1 MRIQFSTIFA
11 YFIVFIL
18 IAFALFGPSV
28 VAFSTTTIPI
38 TPTQTTSTKKNY
50 DNNQNNNNN
59 IVVVVGKIII
69 DEYGD
74 PTNSIQLPPN
84 VSIGGGGPQA
94 AFGAAAALAVWD
106 CYYNN
111 NNRTRNEDPPAQPV
125 LLVAPVGKDWIS
137 QDASALRKL
146 LLLTSPSSSNRTSGD
161 NYDNDD
167 NGSKSNN
174 SNNNDRK
181 TTTNMMEYEPILI
194 QSHEY
199 YTPRIRLWHDNKQNI
214 HWYAMNDSFGPNGA
228 DGLWRN
234 RPSTNDLISI
244 LKRIIRIK
252 EEEEGKYE
260 GKNDRIRNNV
270 ILHLIAEAGADAA
283 GGGYDWSPLLL
294 TNNTNQSSSLLN
306 QYISYVG
313 VEPVASAKTMTE
325 WDAISAI
332 TILNNNSIVD
342 FFCPDYELDKV
353 IQKYNLYNEQ
363 QQSSSRRSNE
373 NNDGSSLLTIATRDG
388 PRGSK
393 IRNISS
399 CSVISSRIDDD
410 DGNISTPT
418 TTRDANDDSDD
429 NDDDLILYIPAATLR
444 TDNGKPI
451 NPTGAG
457 NAYCAAMTVLLGTR
471 NSSSSSSTSSSSSS
485 SAAAAVTS
493 RKRERRTITL
503 KEAACIATGVGAI
516 VCEYE
521 GLPLQWNWSILDR
534 IYQASLEVESKIS
547 K

>member
-1 MRIQFSTIFA
+1 
-11 YFIVFIL
+11 
-18 IAFALFGPSV
+18 
-28 VAFSTTTIPI
+28 
-38 TPTQTTSTKKNY
+38 
-50 DNNQNNNNN
+50 
-59 IVVVVGKIII
+59 
-69 DEYGD
+69 
-74 PTNSIQLPPN
+74 

-111 NNRTRNEDPPAQPV
+111 KNNNNRTRNEDPPPQPV
-125 LLVAPVGKDWIS
+125 LLVAPVGKDWAS
-137 QDASALRKL
+137 QDTSALRKL
-146 LLLTSPSSSNRTSGD
+146 LLLSSSSNRTSCD
-161 NYDNDD
+161 NNDYDD

-174 SNNNDRK
+174 SNNNDQK
-181 TTTNMMEYEPILI
+181 SAMNMMMEYEPILI

-199 YTPRIRLWHDNKQNI
+199 YTPRIRIWHDNKQNI
-214 HWYAMNDSFGPNGA
+214 HWYAMNDSFGSNGA

-244 LKRIIRIK
+244 LKQIVRIK
-252 EEEEGKYE
+252 EDGKEECNNEGN
-260 GKNDRIRNNV
+260 NDRIRNNV

-283 GGGYDWSPLLL
+283 GGGCDWSPLLL
-294 TNNTNQSSSLLN
+294 TDNTNQSSSSSLLN

-313 VEPVASAKTMTE
+313 VEPVASGETMTYR
-325 WDAISAI
+325 DAISAI
-332 TILNNNSIVD
+332 KILNNNSIVD

-353 IQKYNLYNEQ
+353 IKKYNLYNEQ

-373 NNDGSSLLTIATRDG
+373 EHYGSSLLTIATRDG
-388 PRGSK
+388 PRGSIIK
-393 IRNISS
+393 NISS
-399 CSVISSRIDDD
+399 CIDSSSRTDDD
-410 DGNISTPT
+410 DGNL
-418 TTRDANDDSDD
+418 D
-429 NDDDLILYIPAATLR
+429 NDDLILYIPAATLR
-444 TDNGKPI
+444 TSNGEPA

-471 NSSSSSSTSSSSSS
+471 NSSSSSTSSSSSGAATSTS
-485 SAAAAVTS
+485 SG
-493 RKRERRTITL
+493 RERRVITS

-547 K
+547 R